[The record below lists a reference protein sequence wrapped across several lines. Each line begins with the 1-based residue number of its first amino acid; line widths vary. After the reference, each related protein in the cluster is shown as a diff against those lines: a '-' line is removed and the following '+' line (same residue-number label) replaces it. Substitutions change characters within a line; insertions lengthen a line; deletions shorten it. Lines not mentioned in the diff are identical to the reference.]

1 MAENIVHMALVVKN
15 YDEAIAYYTQKL
27 NFTLLEDKNM
37 GFDKALNADKRWV
50 RVAPNANSGFSLL
63 LAQAKNDMQLNAV
76 GNQSGG
82 RVFLFLETKDF
93 WADYN
98 HMKQENVMFCEAPRD
113 EDYATVVIFKDLY
126 GNQWDLIEY
135 K

>member
-1 MAENIVHMALVVKN
+1 
-15 YDEAIAYYTQKL
+15 
-27 NFTLLEDKNM
+27 M
-37 GFDKALNADKRWV
+37 GTTSDT
-50 RVAPNANSGFSLL
+50 
-63 LAQAKNDMQLNAV
+63 QLNAV

>member
-27 NFTLLEDKNM
+27 NLTLLEDKNM

-63 LAQAKNDMQLNAV
+63 LAQAKND
-76 GNQSGG
+76 
-82 RVFLFLETKDF
+82 
-93 WADYN
+93 
-98 HMKQENVMFCEAPRD
+98 
-113 EDYATVVIFKDLY
+113 
-126 GNQWDLIEY
+126 
-135 K
+135 